1 MLMKWKGYLSRLN
14 SSMARL
20 QYKVGK
26 RHPGDDEHLRE
37 YDVSICKVVVVAEYF
52 WRNL

>member
-1 MLMKWKGYLSRLN
+1 MERLLEPAQQLN
-14 SSMARL
+14 GSTST
-20 QYKVGK
+20 QSGK